1 MSSSVPA
8 DLGRIFISYRRED
21 TAYPAAWLFDRL
33 VAHFGEGQVFKDIDT
48 IQPGDDFAEV
58 IGSAIASCDVLL
70 ALIGDR
76 WLTTTDENEQR
87 RLDRPDDLVRLEIQA
102 ALDRNIRVIPVLAGG
117 APMPRAEE
125 LPECLAKLPGK
136 QGFELSPARF
146 DSDMARLLTA
156 LDRILSEETAGRGP
170 VSTGLQGSLELPG
183 DGDEVG
189 GRIEV
194 RGQVTGQQHSYRLWI
209 AHRREPDGAFWLK
222 PPEIRPDD
230 AGNFS
235 VVVFEGGPGGTLIIS
250 LLAVSPSRSGD
261 FENWQQRGEL
271 SGHYPGIFPTS
282 ADNELVRVAVL
293 YVPGA

>member
-76 WLTTTDENEQR
+76 WLTATDENEQR

-117 APMPRAEE
+117 AHASCRGTPRMPGQA
-125 LPECLAKLPGK
+125 
-136 QGFELSPARF
+136 
-146 DSDMARLLTA
+146 
-156 LDRILSEETAGRGP
+156 AG
-170 VSTGLQGSLELPG
+170 
-183 DGDEVG
+183 
-189 GRIEV
+189 
-194 RGQVTGQQHSYRLWI
+194 
-209 AHRREPDGAFWLK
+209 
-222 PPEIRPDD
+222 
-230 AGNFS
+230 
-235 VVVFEGGPGGTLIIS
+235 
-250 LLAVSPSRSGD
+250 
-261 FENWQQRGEL
+261 
-271 SGHYPGIFPTS
+271 
-282 ADNELVRVAVL
+282 
-293 YVPGA
+293 